1 VTCFAE
7 HRRCLAGRTSRA
19 ALCGALALAVT
30 LGLAGVAPAAPARS
44 KESSPSAAERSLLHS
59 HELWATID
67 VCTPADQHNVVGI
80 RGSMPG
86 DGKSADKMYMSFR
99 LQYLAAGKRW
109 SDVSSGASSGW
120 VAVGGGAQARQE
132 GTSFDLKPVQ
142 GKPPV
147 TLRGVVDFQWRQGT
161 SVLYV
166 ATELT
171 SAGHKGVADADPANF
186 SAASCV
192 IG

>member
-1 VTCFAE
+1 M
-7 HRRCLAGRTSRA
+7 GRA
-19 ALCGALALAVT
+19 ALCGAVALAAT

-44 KESSPSAAERSLLHS
+44 KESAPSAAERALLHS

-109 SDVSSGASSGW
+109 SDVSS
-120 VAVGGGAQARQE
+120 V
-132 GTSFDLKPVQ
+132 DLKPVQ

>member
-1 VTCFAE
+1 
-7 HRRCLAGRTSRA
+7 
-19 ALCGALALAVT
+19 
-30 LGLAGVAPAAPARS
+30 
-44 KESSPSAAERSLLHS
+44 
-59 HELWATID
+59 
-67 VCTPADQHNVVGI
+67 
-80 RGSMPG
+80 
-86 DGKSADKMYMSFR
+86 MYMSFR

-120 VAVGGGAQARQE
+120 VAVGGGAQARQA

-147 TLRGVVDFQWRQGT
+147 TLRGVVDFQWRHGA
-161 SVLYV
+161 SVRYE